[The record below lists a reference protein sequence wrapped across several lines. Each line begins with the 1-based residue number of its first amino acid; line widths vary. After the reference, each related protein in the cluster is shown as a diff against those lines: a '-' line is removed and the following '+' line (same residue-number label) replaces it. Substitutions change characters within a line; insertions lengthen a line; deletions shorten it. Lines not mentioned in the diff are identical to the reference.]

1 MNLQSFIARG
11 TSPVVPS
18 RVKRLDRATEQ
29 ARENWISRLQ
39 SDEMRAWMDLG
50 EGEQLGTLNGLA
62 TMLTIAG
69 LVMAHMHNDIEQP
82 EVRVIR
88 SALNVVRECVDN
100 GAVIDPVRI
109 VTIQV
114 ACREAK
120 SVIRSAPRASIHYA
134 SIKMNAI
141 ARGL

>member
-1 MNLQSFIARG
+1 MNLHAFIARG
-11 TSPVVPS
+11 TSPVITS
-18 RVKRLDRATEQ
+18 KVKRVDRATEQ

-69 LVMAHMHNDIEQP
+69 LVMAHKHKDIEQP
-82 EVRVIR
+82 GVRVIR
-88 SALNVVRECVDN
+88 AALNVVRECVDN

-120 SVIRSAPRASIHYA
+120 RVIRSAPRSSIHYA
-134 SIKMNAI
+134 AIQMSAI
-141 ARGL
+141 ARAL

>member
-1 MNLQSFIARG
+1 MNLHAFIARG
-11 TSPVVPS
+11 TSPVITS
-18 RVKRLDRATEQ
+18 KGKRVDRATDQ
-29 ARENWISRLQ
+29 AREIWISRLQ
-39 SDEMRAWMDLG
+39 TDEMRAWMELG
-50 EGEQLGTLNGLA
+50 QDEQIGTLNGLA
-62 TMLTIAG
+62 TMLTISG

-120 SVIRSAPRASIHYA
+120 RVIRSAHRASIHYA
-134 SIKMNAI
+134 AIQMSAI
-141 ARGL
+141 ARAL